1 MVMGH
6 LLTAVNSLS
15 RCQGQARAL
24 HSGDGA
30 LFDALSPPDAV
41 SNFSGAPLT
50 GEEQTLSGR

>member
-1 MVMGH
+1 M
-6 LLTAVNSLS
+6 S